1 MCGYVLV
8 GLKNEIVYKIKF
20 KSYIG
25 FIKVVKCKYN
35 LWFFSYS
42 RCFEMLEYLSKLR
55 GLSIYMYIFVCF
67 VVFKFGCKNLV
78 EFFEIYIRIIV

>member
-1 MCGYVLV
+1 
-8 GLKNEIVYKIKF
+8 
-20 KSYIG
+20 
-25 FIKVVKCKYN
+25 
-35 LWFFSYS
+35 
-42 RCFEMLEYLSKLR
+42 MLEYLSKLR